1 METRRAVAAMA
12 VLTVAAW
19 AVLVVAAMAV
29 LTVAAW
35 AVLMVAASA
44 APAPALVVPTH
55 SLCSSGSL
63 RIPACQSRTLRAR
76 AGTST
81 GSTRQT
87 HRSTQGTRQRCCRS
101 PSSSPRPPS
110 ESQAAELA
118 SPTAM
123 EKRRAVAAMG
133 LWTVAAMEMRTVVAT
148 G

>member
-1 METRRAVAAMA
+1 MGSWTEEWAVLMVAAMA
-12 VLTVAAW
+12 VLM
-19 AVLVVAAMAV
+19 VVAWAV

-44 APAPALVVPTH
+44 AQAPVAPTH
-55 SLCSSGSL
+55 SVCSSGSP
-63 RIPACQSRTLRAR
+63 RIPACQGRTLRAQ

-87 HRSTQGTRQRCCRS
+87 HRSTQGMHQRCCRS
-101 PSSSPRPPS
+101 PSSSPHPPS

>member
-1 METRRAVAAMA
+1 MGSWTEEWAVLMVVAMA
-12 VLTVAAW
+12 VLMV
-19 AVLVVAAMAV
+19 VVAWAV

-44 APAPALVVPTH
+44 AQAPVAPTH
-55 SLCSSGSL
+55 SVCSSGSP
-63 RIPACQSRTLRAR
+63 RIPACQGRTLRAQ

-87 HRSTQGTRQRCCRS
+87 HRSTQGTHQRCCRS

-110 ESQAAELA
+110 VSQAAELA
-118 SPTAM
+118 WPAAM
-123 EKRRAVAAMG
+123 ETRRAVAAMAV
-133 LWTVAAMEMRTVVAT
+133 LMVAAMEMRRAVAM